1 MGQHGRTAALERAGV
16 NRVPSTVIVLD
27 TSVVLKWFR
36 RDEEGVEKA
45 LALRG
50 AYLDG
55 ALGIAVP
62 DLLLY
67 ELGNVLRYKPDLD
80 GNKVTAAV
88 ESVLA
93 MGLSW
98 HAVAQKRLI
107 RAVEIAFAYDVT
119 VYDAVFV
126 ALAEELQADFI
137 TADEQLVRRLS
148 GMDRVCMLR
157 EIVPPSPPRAA

>member
-1 MGQHGRTAALERAGV
+1 MGQHGRTSALEGATV
-16 NRVPSTVIVLD
+16 NYVPSTVVVLD

-36 RDEEGVEKA
+36 QGEVGAEKA
-45 LALRG
+45 LALRA

-67 ELGNVLRYKPDLD
+67 ELGNVLRYKPDFD
-80 GNKVTAAV
+80 SNKVTAAV

-98 HAVAQKRLI
+98 HAVTQDRLV
-107 RAVEIAFAYDVT
+107 RAVEIAFTHDVT
-119 VYDAVFV
+119 VYDAAFV
-126 ALAEELQADFI
+126 ALAENLQADFV
-137 TADEQLVRRLS
+137 TADEQLAHRLL
-148 GMDRVCMLR
+148 GVEKVYTLR
-157 EIVPPSPPRAA
+157 EVIPPRAA

>member
-1 MGQHGRTAALERAGV
+1 VRHVLSAVA
-16 NRVPSTVIVLD
+16 VLD

-36 RDEEGVEKA
+36 QDETGAEEA
-45 LALRG
+45 LALRE

-55 ALGIAVP
+55 ALSIAVP

-80 GNKVTAAV
+80 SDAVGAAV

-98 HAVAQKRLI
+98 HAVTQERLI
-107 RAVEIAFAYDVT
+107 RAVEIAFAHDVT
-119 VYDAVFV
+119 VYDAAFV
-126 ALAEELQADFI
+126 ALAEELRADFV
-137 TADEQLVRRLS
+137 TVDERLVRQVP
-148 GMDRVCMLR
+148 GIDRVYTLR
-157 EIVPPSPPRAA
+157 EIVPPTGSGAARDQH